1 MEPRGRLV
9 PAVAWLRQFAAGLA
23 PFLLQCSE
31 PVLHLAP
38 CLRATP
44 FIFGFGSRSKA
55 DERQARKPIHT
66 YPTTAE
72 AVKPGGFFV
81 FAPLFFTLHRKP
93 AMNAKPLSASESWYQ
108 SVEKTSQTDDERIK
122 DITVLPPPEHLIRF
136 FPIRGTAV
144 EQLITQTRKNIH
156 NIMQGKDDRLLVV
169 IGPCSIHDPAAAL
182 DYARRLKDVREKYQD
197 TLEIVMRVYFEKPR
211 TTVGWKGLIND
222 PYLDESYRID
232 EGLRIARQLL
242 IEINRLGVPAGSE
255 FLDVISPQYICD
267 LISWGAIG
275 ARTTESQVHREL
287 ASGLSAP
294 IGFKNGTDGNIRIA
308 TDAIQSASR
317 GHHFLSVHK
326 NGQVAIVDTK
336 GNKDCHVILRGG
348 KAPNYDAASVA
359 AACKD
364 LEAAKLRPTLMVD
377 CSHANSSKQH
387 EKQRDVVRDIAGQI
401 STGGRS
407 VFGLMVESHLVAG
420 AQKFTPGKD
429 VPCALEY
436 GKSITDACLGWDDS
450 VSALGEL
457 SAAVQSRR
465 SAKV

>member
-1 MEPRGRLV
+1 
-9 PAVAWLRQFAAGLA
+9 
-23 PFLLQCSE
+23 
-31 PVLHLAP
+31 
-38 CLRATP
+38 
-44 FIFGFGSRSKA
+44 
-55 DERQARKPIHT
+55 
-66 YPTTAE
+66 
-72 AVKPGGFFV
+72 
-81 FAPLFFTLHRKP
+81 
-93 AMNAKPLSASESWYQ
+93 MNAKAVQPA
-108 SVEKTSQTDDERIK
+108 VEAWQPSQERTSQTDDQRIK

-144 EQLITQTRKNIH
+144 ETLIGETRKSIRR
-156 NIMQGKDDRLLVV
+156 IMSGKDDRLLVV

-182 DYARRLKDVREKYQD
+182 DYARRLKPLRDLYAD
-197 TLEIVMRVYFEKPR
+197 SLEIVMRVYFEKPR

-242 IEINRLGVPAGSE
+242 IEINRAGMPAGSE
-255 FLDVISPQYICD
+255 FLDVISPQYIGD
-267 LISWGAIG
+267 LIAWGAIG

-326 NGQVAIVDTK
+326 NGQVAIVHTD

-348 KAPNYDAASVA
+348 KAPNYDAESVT
-359 AACKD
+359 AACKE
-364 LEAAKLRPTLMVD
+364 LEAAKLPPTLMVD

-387 EKQRDVVRDIAGQI
+387 EKQLDVAREVAAQV
-401 STGGRS
+401 SGGSRC
-407 VFGLMVESHLVAG
+407 VFGVMVESHIHGG

-429 VPCALEY
+429 DVNALEY
-436 GKSITDACLGWDDS
+436 GKSITDACIGWDGTQTILQ
-450 VSALGEL
+450 VL
-457 SAAVQSRR
+457 SDAVRARR
-465 SAKV
+465 KR